1 MRKMLLLA
9 MGMLLLCAQVS
20 AQSRTISG
28 KVTDNTGSAVP
39 NASITIKGTSI
50 GTTSKTDGSFSLSVP
65 ASAKQLEVSSV
76 GFAVH
81 TFDIGSGSVVNIALT
96 NVSSEI
102 AEVVVTGYSSIK
114 KSQFAGAA
122 TIVNASK
129 IVENRPVGS
138 FNHLLQGRVPGMLV
152 NSGSGQPGANAQVT
166 IRGVQSIQGAAAQ
179 PLYIID
185 GVPTNAGDFQSLNPN
200 DFETMTVLKDANAAA
215 MYGARGGTG
224 VIVITTK
231 QGKAG
236 QTQFTVRTQ
245 TGFTQTPD
253 FSRLN
258 LMNTEE
264 LLYYEEQIG
273 AFTGSSNAAFGVPG
287 WVYSPVNPAYNVLQS
302 GYPDLATQHARY
314 AFLLDSIK
322 SINTDITDVLFRQGI
337 SQTYEVN
344 ARGGTDKTTFFI
356 SAGVFDQQGI
366 DLTAALRRYTARFNL
381 MHNAGRLKIQWN
393 NLVGYSITNYA
404 EGDQQGNSTR
414 NPFQMIY
421 RAKPYD
427 NPFKADGTLNFGGGG
442 SNLVLKTL
450 ANLLEGV
457 ENSSYAHKQIK
468 INSGLTTSFNITDNL
483 ILKNV
488 FGIDMSSN
496 LLERYII
503 PNSYVGQI
511 QTYQKGLAQES
522 FGMSSQLSN
531 TTSLVYSKTINKHD
545 FSVGAYFEALRVYN
559 KGLGFTLRNLNPLL
573 PNTGQGAA
581 ALPTD
586 GAATMPQ
593 NAGSA
598 HSGYGIRS
606 YFATL
611 GYTFDQRISVNA
623 NVRRDG
629 TSRIVNPDF
638 KQITTW
644 SAGAIWN
651 VINERFMEKQTIFSD
666 LRLRASYGIV
676 PNIGSIPTQT
686 YGGTALWGVTNYAGP
701 QVPYYNNNSY
711 VGSTIPGIIPAA
723 PGNAA
728 LEIEKIHKLNVG
740 LDFAF
745 LNNKLRFVVDAYQN
759 KTVDLFVR
767 QPLSAGTG
775 FGNLDINAGV
785 MTNTGLEFMIDA
797 DIIRTKDLQVSVGIN
812 HAINENKIKDLG
824 AVNEYFLGTFV
835 IREGLPYGSHY
846 TYHYMGVDESNGAP
860 IFETADGNTTNQ
872 RAQAGQFAKFGTYLP
887 KHVGGLNGELR
898 YKRFSVQA
906 FFSYQF
912 DVVRSNNVRNW
923 IIRGTTGY
931 AGAVNQSRELL
942 SDQWFK
948 PGDKAKFNSPAWDR
962 DFTSADLED
971 AKFLRFRNLYI
982 GYDIPALNFSSGK
995 SIIKGGTIYANFFNL
1010 AVWSPW
1016 NGPDP
1021 EDNNNISLVEYP
1033 NPKMVVFG
1041 VDRSEEHTSELQSP
1055 I

>member
-9 MGMLLLCAQVS
+9 LGMLLLYVHVA

-28 KVTDNTGSAVP
+28 KVTDNAGSPVP
-39 NASITIKGTSI
+39 NASITVKGTSI
-50 GTTSKTDGSFSLSVP
+50 GTTSKADGGFSLSVP
-65 ASAKQLEVSSV
+65 ETAKQLEVSSV

-81 TFDIGSGSVVNIALT
+81 TFDIGSGNVLNISLVNAS
-96 NVSSEI
+96 NEI
-102 AEVVVTGYSSIK
+102 AEVVVTGYTNVK

-122 TIVNASK
+122 TVIGASK

-152 NSGSGQPGANAQVT
+152 NSGTGQPGANAQVT
-166 IRGVQSIQGAAAQ
+166 IRGVQSIQGAGAQ

-215 MYGARGGTG
+215 LYGARAGTG

-236 QTQFTVRTQ
+236 QTQFLVRAQ
-245 TGFTQTPD
+245 TGITKAPD

-258 LMNTEE
+258 LMNTKE
-264 LLYYEEQIG
+264 LLEYEEKIG
-273 AFTGSSNAAFGVPG
+273 LFTNSSNAAFGVPG
-287 WVYSPVNPAYNVLQS
+287 WVWSRKNPANAALPETTLLQ
-302 GYPDLATQHARY
+302 YDH
-314 AFLLDSIK
+314 LLDSVRN
-322 SINTDITDVLFRQGI
+322 INTDLTDLLFRTGVT
-337 SQTYEVN
+337 QTYEVS

-366 DLTAALRRYTARFNL
+366 DLTAGLRRYTARFNL
-381 MHNAGRLKIQWN
+381 GHNAGKLKIQWN
-393 NLVGYSITNYA
+393 NLVGFSITNYA

-427 NPFKADGTLNFGGGG
+427 NPYKADGTLNFGGGG
-442 SNLVLKTL
+442 SNTNLKTL
-450 ANLLEGV
+450 ANLLEGI

-468 INSGLTTSFNITDNL
+468 LNSGLTTSFAILDNL
-483 ILKNV
+483 VLKNV
-488 FGIDMSSN
+488 FGVDVGSN
-496 LLERYII
+496 QLERYII
-503 PNSYVGQI
+503 PNSYVGQQEAI
-511 QTYQKGLAQES
+511 ARRGIAQES
-522 FGMSSQLSN
+522 FGMTTQLSN
-531 TTSLVYSKTINKHD
+531 TTSLVYNKTLGGKHD
-545 FSVGAYFEALRVYN
+545 FSVGAYFEAVRVYN

-581 ALPTD
+581 PLPTNGD
-586 GAATMPQ
+586 PTYPQ
-593 NAGSA
+593 NASSA
-598 HSGYGIRS
+598 SSEYGIRS
-606 YFATL
+606 YFGTV
-611 GYTFDQRISVNA
+611 GYTFDQRISINA

-651 VINERFMEKQTIFSD
+651 VINERFMEKQNVLSD

-676 PNIGSIPTQT
+676 PNIGSIPTQS
-686 YGGTALWGVTNYAGP
+686 YPGTVLWTVTNYAGP
-701 QVPYYNNNSY
+701 QVPYYNTNSY
-711 VGSTIPGIIPAA
+711 VGSTIPGIIPAN
-723 PGNAA
+723 PGNEL
-728 LEIEKIHKLNVG
+728 LEIEKIHKANIG

-745 LNNKLRFVVDAYQN
+745 LNNRLRFVVDGYQN
-759 KTVDLFVR
+759 KTKDLFVR
-767 QPLSAGTG
+767 QPLAAGTG
-775 FGNLDINAGV
+775 FGNLDINAGI
-785 MTNTGLEFMIDA
+785 MTNTGIELMIDA
-797 DIIRTKDLQVSVGIN
+797 DIVRTKDWNVSLGFN
-812 HAINENKIKDLG
+812 HAMNDNKIKDLG

-846 TYHYMGVDESNGAP
+846 TYNYLGVDQSNGAP
-860 IFETADGNTTNQ
+860 IFEKADGTTTNQ

-887 KHVGGLNGELR
+887 KHVGGFNAEVR
-898 YKRFSVQA
+898 WKRFSAQA

-912 DVVRSNNVRNW
+912 DVVRSNNTRNW

-931 AGAVNQSRELL
+931 AGAVNQSRELITG
-942 SDQWFK
+942 QWFK
-948 PGDKAKFNSPAWDR
+948 PGDNAKFNSPAWDR

-971 AKFLRFRNLYI
+971 AKFLRFRNLNI
-982 GYDIPALNFSSGK
+982 AYDIPALNFAPGK
-995 SIIKGGTIYANFFNL
+995 SIIKGGTAYVNFFNL

-1016 NGPDP
+1016 NGVDP

-1033 NPKMVVFG
+1033 NPRMIVFG
-1041 VDRSEEHTSELQSP
+1041 LDIKL
-1055 I
+1055 